1 VATVGSGIPYYLNGF
16 SSVDQT
22 GVFKIWYNFKSGN
35 IDTTNN
41 LVFSVSG
48 ANPLFSGQAGN
59 STILS
64 NTRDVAEFR
73 AQTGYIKILNSTGLN
88 SPNFTH
94 VFLNDKSTNNRWI
107 LFDSLNTGLYASQN
121 VYKGYS
127 MGYNDA
133 GNPFFQYYGAS
144 GWEVLTTDFIPYQY
158 HSLYFKKQ
166 GDHLSIGQ
174 YNFYNGGI
182 TNNTFTVDSS
192 LFFDSSGWFLSKS
205 TGNNF
210 YSSFN
215 AADTGLRIDDY
226 LYFSTAISEYDINLI
241 NSGFISYPTGGGTV
255 TGVTSIPYVTGLLT
269 GITLT
274 GSGQFVQVTGT
285 YVDPFCNNVTG
296 YITLISGI
304 TGANSSGTGI
314 VYVSGNMLV
323 TGVTGVARSIIID
336 TGLLRSWYPT
346 EISYLRPVD
355 NLDFMSMDFETGRID
370 GYDYPIRGVFDIV
383 QGEFA
388 VQSPTGR
395 EINAWANGIS
405 ITSGNQLNSGSI
417 YIPILYLD
425 RDYYRTGQ
433 LLDAMDFYS
442 GTDNVTYR
450 PTAPF
455 FFYYQTGFSHSGGS
469 NQIINWPAA
478 YYNYYPIVTFNGQK
492 LIGTSG
498 NEAQQGTANVRL
510 NSGSGFVFFSTNP
523 LFSGVTGNLYIYFLT
538 GTFAGV
544 TGTYSNTGVVNSGT
558 TGLRGFNPYHS
569 LIFMNGQLQEL
580 NEDYVATSKTSRLNN
595 SGVFNFSNN
604 IIYNNNFS
612 NELFFD

>member
-1 VATVGSGIPYYLNGF
+1 MAANGTGLLYFLNGF
-16 SSVDQT
+16 SSIDQT
-22 GVFKIWYNFKSGN
+22 GTWKIHYNFRSGN

-73 AQTGYIKILNSTGLN
+73 SQTGYVKILNSTGLN

-107 LFDSLNTGLYASQN
+107 LFDSLNTGLLGSQN
-121 VYKGYS
+121 VYKGYT

-144 GWEVLTTDFIPYQY
+144 GWEVLTADFVPYQY

-166 GDHLSIGQ
+166 NNDVTIGQ
-174 YNFYNGGI
+174 YNFYNGEI
-182 TNNTFTVDSS
+182 TNNSFAVDST

-241 NSGFISYPTGGGTV
+241 NSGFVSYPTGGGTV
-255 TGVTSIPYVTGLLT
+255 TGVTSIPFQT
-269 GITLT
+269 GILSGVVIT
-274 GSGQFVQVTGT
+274 GSGQFNQPTGT
-285 YVDPFCNNVTG
+285 YIDRFCNVVTG
-296 YITLISGI
+296 YISLISGVN
-304 TGANSSGTGI
+304 TSGSGI
-314 VYVSGNMLV
+314 VYISGNMLV
-323 TGVTGVARSIIID
+323 TGVTGVARSIVID

-355 NLDFMSMDFETGRID
+355 NLDNMSFDFETGRID
-370 GYDYPIRGVFDIV
+370 GYDYPIRAIFNIV
-383 QGEFA
+383 EGEFV
-388 VQSPTGR
+388 VQSPTGQ

-405 ITSGNQLNSGSI
+405 IVSGNQLNSGTI
-417 YIPILYLD
+417 YIPVSYLD
-425 RDYYRTGQ
+425 RDYHRTGQ

-442 GTDNVTYR
+442 GINNITYR

-455 FFYYQTGFSHSGGS
+455 FFHYQTGFSHSGGS
-469 NQIINWPAA
+469 NQTISWPAA

-492 LIGTSG
+492 LIGSSG
-498 NEAQQGTANVRL
+498 NEAQQGTANVKL
-510 NSGSGFVFFSTNP
+510 NSGSGFLFFSTNP
-523 LFSGVTGNLYIYFLT
+523 LFSGITGNLYIYFLT

-544 TGTYSNTGVVNSGT
+544 TGSYAATGAVNSGA

-569 LIFMNGQLQEL
+569 LVFMNGQLQEL
-580 NEDYVATSKTSRLNN
+580 DEDYIVTSKTSRLNN
-595 SGVFNFSNN
+595 SGIFNFASN

-612 NELFFD
+612 DELFFD

>member
-1 VATVGSGIPYYLNGF
+1 MATIGTGISYFLNGF
-16 SSVDQT
+16 SSINQT
-22 GVFKIWYNFKSGN
+22 GDWKVWYNFRSGN
-35 IDTTNN
+35 IDTANN

-48 ANPLFSGQAGN
+48 ANPIFSGQAGN

-73 AQTGYIKILNSTGLN
+73 SQTGYVKILNSTGLN

-107 LFDSLNTGLYASQN
+107 LFDSLNTGLLGSQN
-121 VYKGYS
+121 VYKGYT

-144 GWEVLTTDFIPYQY
+144 GWEVLTADFVPWQY
-158 HSLYFKKQ
+158 HSLYFRKQ
-166 GDHLSIGQ
+166 GSDITIGQ
-174 YNFYNGGI
+174 YNFYNGEI
-182 TNNTFTVDSS
+182 TNNNFAVDPS

-241 NSGFISYPTGGGTV
+241 NSGFIAYPTGGGTV
-255 TGVTSIPYVTGLLT
+255 TGVTSIPFQTGILT
-269 GITLT
+269 GVVIT
-274 GSGQFVQVTGT
+274 GSGQFNQSTGT
-285 YVDPFCNNVTG
+285 YIDRFCNVVTG
-296 YITLISGI
+296 YISLISGVN
-304 TGANSSGTGI
+304 TSGSGI
-314 VYVSGNMLV
+314 VYISGNMLV
-323 TGVTGVARSIIID
+323 TGVTGVPRSIVVD

-346 EISYLRPVD
+346 EISYLRSVD
-355 NLDFMSMDFETGRID
+355 NLDVMSLDFETGRID
-370 GYDYPIRGVFDIV
+370 GYDYPIKAVFDIV
-383 QGEFA
+383 EGEFV
-388 VQSPTGR
+388 VQSPTGQ

-405 ITSGNQLNSGSI
+405 IVSGNQLNSGTV
-417 YIPILYLD
+417 YIPIYYLD
-425 RDYYRTGQ
+425 RDYHRTGQ

-442 GTDNVTYR
+442 GRDNVTYR

-455 FFYYQTGFSHSGGS
+455 FFHYQTGFSHSGGS
-469 NQIINWPAA
+469 NQTISWPAA

-492 LIGTSG
+492 LIGSSG

-510 NSGSGFVFFSTNP
+510 NSGSGFLFFSTNP
-523 LFSGVTGNLYIYFLT
+523 LFSGITGNLYIYFLT

-544 TGTYSNTGVVNSGT
+544 TGSYAATGAVSSGA

-569 LIFMNGQLQEL
+569 LVFMNGQLQEL
-580 NEDYVATSKTSRLNN
+580 DEDYVVTSKTSRLNN
-595 SGVFNFSNN
+595 SGIFTFSNN

-612 NELFFD
+612 DELFFD